1 MFETYMNYLMHEL
14 MTQFPY
20 HDPDL
25 QFSEQTTVYIHI
37 CNNGVREP
45 STLCLV
51 KSMAFPQ
58 DPH

>member
-1 MFETYMNYLMHEL
+1 MNYLMHEL